1 MSFSGESGLRKV
13 GLGGIHP
20 LTRRYTFPEDLT
32 LEELVQKLASIDEL
46 ETWKQHC
53 QGYSSQE
60 KKAAFERAQSLW
72 IARKVSE
79 NTLYLHPEVI
89 SDLQKQNWLPN
100 DLQKRMIWASVLASG
115 EGSDSRQRFK
125 SIKASLLKKHGR
137 DWWEDVY
144 KRQKSAFA
152 AKERIRNQTASNGAA
167 VNMLMAKT
175 HLFGDIARDQIHSAL
190 SMVPKW

>member
-1 MSFSGESGLRKV
+1 M
-13 GLGGIHP
+13 
-20 LTRRYTFPEDLT
+20 RRYTFPEDLT

-60 KKAAFERAQSLW
+60 KKVAFERAQSLW

-175 HLFGDIARDQIHSAL
+175 HLFGDIGRDQIHSAL

>member
-1 MSFSGESGLRKV
+1 M
-13 GLGGIHP
+13 
-20 LTRRYTFPEDLT
+20 
-32 LEELVQKLASIDEL
+32 EELVQKLASIDEL

-60 KKAAFERAQSLW
+60 KKTAFERAQSLW

-100 DLQKRMIWASVLASG
+100 DLQKRMIWASVLVSG

-125 SIKASLLKKHGR
+125 SIKASLLKRHGR

-144 KRQKSAFA
+144 NVKNLHLQLKNVFVIKRLQTVLLLICLWQKLTYSVILLET
-152 AKERIRNQTASNGAA
+152 KYT
-167 VNMLMAKT
+167 V
-175 HLFGDIARDQIHSAL
+175 H
-190 SMVPKW
+190 

>member
-1 MSFSGESGLRKV
+1 MWWRCN
-13 GLGGIHP
+13 P
-20 LTRRYTFPEDLT
+20 LTRRYTFPEDLA
-32 LEELVQKLASIDEL
+32 LEELVQKLVLIDEL
-46 ETWKQHC
+46 ETWKLHC
-53 QGYSSQE
+53 QGYSSDE
-60 KKAAFERAQSLW
+60 KKTAFERAQPLW
-72 IARKVSE
+72 IARKASE
-79 NTLYLHPEVI
+79 NSLYLHPDVI

-100 DLQKRMIWASVLASG
+100 DLQKRMIWASVLASS

-125 SIKASLLKKHGR
+125 SIKTSLLKRYGR

-152 AKERIRNQTASNGAA
+152 AKERIRKQLASNGSA

-175 HLFGDIARDQIHSAL
+175 HLFGDIAKEQVHSAL

>member
-1 MSFSGESGLRKV
+1 MPHTLIG
-13 GLGGIHP
+13 
-20 LTRRYTFPEDLT
+20 RYTFPEDLT

-46 ETWKQHC
+46 ETWKQHS

-125 SIKASLLKKHGR
+125 SIKASLLKKYGR

-144 KRQKSAFA
+144 KRQKPAFA

-175 HLFGDIARDQIHSAL
+175 HLFGDIARDQVHNAL